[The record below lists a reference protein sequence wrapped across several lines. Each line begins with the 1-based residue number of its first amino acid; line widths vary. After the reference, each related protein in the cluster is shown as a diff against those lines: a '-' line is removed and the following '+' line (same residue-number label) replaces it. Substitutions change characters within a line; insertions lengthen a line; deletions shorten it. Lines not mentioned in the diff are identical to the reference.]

1 MGKRAAPSMPTERQV
16 IDANKAVTA
25 LHPRARIKSVG
36 PDGVHFE
43 YPDGA
48 IKNSDWDNVP
58 FSGDSR

>member
-1 MGKRAAPSMPTERQV
+1 MPTERQV

-58 FSGDSR
+58 FSGDNR